1 MSLNDDDRTPLRR
14 VGRSGLHL
22 PMLSLGL
29 WQNFG
34 DDRSHESQRE
44 TVLGAYERGI
54 FHFDLANN
62 YGPPYGQAE
71 SNFGRILREDLAAH
85 RDELVVSTKAGWD
98 MWPGPHGAGG
108 SRKHL
113 IASADASL
121 KRLGLD
127 NVDIFYTH
135 RPDPRTPLDETARAL
150 DHIVR
155 SGRAHYIGM
164 SSYSAAASRELCAL
178 MRDLGTPVT
187 IHQPSYS
194 MLNRWIEA
202 EGLLDAAAAEGFGV
216 IGFTALAQGL
226 LTNKY
231 IDAVPEGSRGAS
243 DGTFTSDALTD
254 DLRARLRGL
263 AEIAASRGQ
272 SLAQMALVWALRD
285 DRVSSLVIGAS
296 RVGQLDENWRA
307 LENRSFD
314 DAELTAIDEL
324 LVDGGVDLWRE
335 PREGGPIRLL
345 PRDAQA

>member
-135 RPDPRTPLDETARAL
+135 RPDPRTGRPAQDVPGR
-150 DHIVR
+150 R
-155 SGRAHYIGM
+155 QPGRA
-164 SSYSAAASRELCAL
+164 ASGPCS
-178 MRDLGTPVT
+178 
-187 IHQPSYS
+187 QP
-194 MLNRWIEA
+194 
-202 EGLLDAAAAEGFGV
+202 AAAAAADRV
-216 IGFTALAQGL
+216 PAAVSPALQGL
-226 LTNKY
+226 
-231 IDAVPEGSRGAS
+231 
-243 DGTFTSDALTD
+243 
-254 DLRARLRGL
+254 
-263 AEIAASRGQ
+263 
-272 SLAQMALVWALRD
+272 
-285 DRVSSLVIGAS
+285 
-296 RVGQLDENWRA
+296 
-307 LENRSFD
+307 
-314 DAELTAIDEL
+314 
-324 LVDGGVDLWRE
+324 
-335 PREGGPIRLL
+335 
-345 PRDAQA
+345 